1 MIVWR
6 GPTQPPRQPSKRLDR
21 PSLPVLVLAA
31 GIRRRWTYGDH
42 RHWTREVPLPERRSH
57 NDREVIEKL
66 AVTYKQVAEIATW

>member
-42 RHWTREVPLPERRSH
+42 RQVPCPIGGRMTDS
-57 NDREVIEKL
+57 VVMEK
-66 AVTYKQVAEIATW
+66 VAGMRQDSRITSK